1 MTAPAA
7 PSRQRSTRFAH
18 RPGLDGLR
26 GLAVAGVLAFHSGFE
41 WARGGYLG
49 VSAFFTLSG
58 FLIATLL
65 LGEHRSTGRIDLRAF
80 WVRRFRR
87 LLPAALLGVLAATAY
102 VLAFGDD
109 VVLDRFRGDAAA
121 AVGYVANW
129 RFVLSDLSY
138 AELFTESS
146 PLQHYWSLAIEE
158 QFYLVLPLV
167 ATAVLRGRRR
177 ATGLTTVAVVGLAAS
192 VAASLLI
199 GGTDRAYYG
208 TDTRMAELLVGV
220 LLAVWHHRRD
230 LSASIPTP
238 VRGAAGGAALVV
250 MVGLWSVVDQTSD
263 ALHPWILLGHA
274 VLTAAVVVSVL
285 APTPAERVLALRPL
299 TWLGRISYG
308 VYVFH
313 WPVFLWL
320 SPERT
325 GLDGGGIDD
334 VLLAAVRLAATLALA
349 VPSYRWIEQP
359 IRHGGLH
366 LPRGRAPIAA
376 TAAAAAVVAVAVI
389 PASAIE
395 REPLIDFESAEQL
408 QDELL
413 EEAARTSTTTTPGA
427 ATTAPGAPTT
437 SRPDTPGEYTDGV
450 GPPPRVSVFGDS
462 TALLFIPGL
471 IAWGDITG
479 GLDLAVGFTQM
490 GCGLGRGGEREWLDQ
505 GVEAV
510 PEGCAFDTGW
520 IEPLATAQPEIAV
533 VELGSWDLVARRLP
547 GDDEWRRIG
556 DPVYD
561 EYLRAEMEAAT
572 ELLLQTAQRVVWV
585 LQPPP
590 VASTREEDDPIFDEL
605 PLWNDL
611 IVDVFDDHPAV
622 GFVDLEDWLEST
634 PDGVDSL
641 RLRPDGTHFT
651 QLTSVEVATWL
662 APAILEAAERTDVV
676 GADDVERVPVA

>member
-26 GLAVAGVLAFHSGFE
+26 GLAVAGVLAFHSGFA
-41 WARGGYLG
+41 WAKGGYLG

-109 VVLDRFRGDAAA
+109 VLLDRFRGDAVA

-129 RFVLSDLSY
+129 HFVLSELSY

-167 ATAVLRGRRR
+167 AALVLRGRRR
-177 ATGLTTVAVVGLAAS
+177 GSGLAAVAVVGLAAS

-199 GGTDRAYYG
+199 GSSDRAYYG

-230 LSASIPTP
+230 LGASIPTP
-238 VRGAAGGAALVV
+238 VRTAAGGVALVV
-250 MVGLWSVVDQTSD
+250 MIGLWGVVEQTSD
-263 ALHPWILLGHA
+263 ALHPWILLAHA
-274 VLTAAVVVSVL
+274 TLTAAVVVAVL
-285 APTPAERVLALRPL
+285 APTPVERFLALGPL

-325 GLDGGGIDD
+325 GLDGGGTDD
-334 VLLAAVRLAATLALA
+334 ALLVALRLAATLALA
-349 VPSYRWIEQP
+349 VPSYRFVEQP

-376 TAAAAAVVAVAVI
+376 GAAALAVVAVAVV
-389 PASAIE
+389 PASVIE

-408 QDELL
+408 QEDLL
-413 EEAARTSTTTTPGA
+413 EEAARTTTSTTA
-427 ATTAPGAPTT
+427 AGGPTTTAPPAA
-437 SRPDTPGEYTDGV
+437 PGEYTDGV
-450 GPPPRVSVFGDS
+450 GPPPRVAVFGDS
-462 TALLFIPGL
+462 TALLFLPGL

-479 GLDLAVGFTQM
+479 GLDLAGGFTQM
-490 GCGLGRGGEREWLDQ
+490 GCGLGRGGERDWLDQ
-505 GVEAV
+505 GVEPV
-510 PEGCAFDTGW
+510 PEGCAFDTAW
-520 IEPLATAQPEIAV
+520 LEPLATAQPEIAV
-533 VELGSWDLVARRLP
+533 VELGAWDLVARRLP
-547 GDDEWRRIG
+547 GDQEWRRIG

-561 EYLRAEMEAAT
+561 EYLRGEMEAAN
-572 ELLLQTAQRVVWV
+572 ELLLQTAERVVWV

-590 VASTREEDDPIFDEL
+590 VASTRDEDDPIFDEL
-605 PLWNDL
+605 PLWNDM
-611 IVDVFDDHPAV
+611 IVDVFDDHPDV
-622 GFVDLEDWLEST
+622 GFVDLEDWMAST

-651 QLTSVEVATWL
+651 RLTSVEVATWL
-662 APAILEAAERTDVV
+662 APAILEAAERADVV
-676 GADDVERVPVA
+676 RADDVDRVPVA